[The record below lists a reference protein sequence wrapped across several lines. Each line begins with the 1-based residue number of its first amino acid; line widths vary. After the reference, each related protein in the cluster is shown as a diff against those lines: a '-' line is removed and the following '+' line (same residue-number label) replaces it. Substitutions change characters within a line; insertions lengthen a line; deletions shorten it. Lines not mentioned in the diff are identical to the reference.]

1 MSDQE
6 LKVQQKQEIQQSGET
21 TKPENH
27 FVPAVDIFENNDQIT
42 IVAEMPGV
50 QVEGIDVSLEDDLLT
65 IRGMRQ
71 TDELPEARTLLQ
83 EYETGHYL
91 RRFTV
96 AEIID
101 QDNVQASLK
110 DGLLTVI
117 LSKKAPAKPKK
128 IEIKVD

>member
-1 MSDQE
+1 MD
-6 LKVQQKQEIQQSGET
+6 
-21 TKPENH
+21 
-27 FVPAVDIFENNDQIT
+27 FFENNDQIT

-71 TDELPEARTLLQ
+71 ADELPETRTLLQ
-83 EYETGHYL
+83 EFETGQYL

-128 IEIKVD
+128 IEIRVE